1 MPKWFIFNSKYL
13 ICFRRDSSFWSWLV
27 EIIFFL
33 ELTCLT
39 VLTCVTSLDNF
50 RVHRN
55 SFFAFIAFS
64 TLHMVVRVHQS
75 RRLLKRNYMTLTLVK
90 RKLMITVLYFVSVIL
105 AALMYIMHN
114 TLCIAGFYTLFALC
128 EYIVVI
134 INLTFHNLVAS
145 NFSDHLLFIK
155 PGELF
160 AISA

>member
-1 MPKWFIFNSKYL
+1 
-13 ICFRRDSSFWSWLV
+13 
-27 EIIFFL
+27 
-33 ELTCLT
+33 
-39 VLTCVTSLDNF
+39 
-50 RVHRN
+50 
-55 SFFAFIAFS
+55 
-64 TLHMVVRVHQS
+64 
-75 RRLLKRNYMTLTLVK
+75 MTLTLVK